1 MINKIKPYRSV
12 LYMPGANVRALDKAR
27 TLPTDAI
34 IFDLEDAVSV
44 KEKITARNNVNKA
57 LLQGGY
63 GKRVLIV
70 RINGLDTEWFENDL
84 KMTVQSNCDAV
95 LLPKVNSKNDILSVE
110 KFLDASKLPN
120 KIQIWAMIE
129 TPDGV
134 LNASEI
140 SQASERMGGLVM
152 GTNDLQKELNIR
164 SIPSRTPLLTSLSFC
179 VLAAKKAKI
188 TCVDGVYNAFKD
200 DVGLKNEAEHG
211 RNLGF
216 DGKTLI
222 HPAQIA
228 ISNKTYTPSFDDKEL
243 YTRQIEAFDEAVK
256 NGKGVAVLDG
266 NIVENLHVEI
276 AKRNLALM
284 CAIEDLEEK

>member
-44 KEKITARNNVNKA
+44 NEKITARNNVNKA

-110 KFLDASKLPN
+110 KFLDASKFPN

-134 LNASEI
+134 LNAS
-140 SQASERMGGLVM
+140 
-152 GTNDLQKELNIR
+152 
-164 SIPSRTPLLTSLSFC
+164 
-179 VLAAKKAKI
+179 
-188 TCVDGVYNAFKD
+188 
-200 DVGLKNEAEHG
+200 
-211 RNLGF
+211 
-216 DGKTLI
+216 
-222 HPAQIA
+222 
-228 ISNKTYTPSFDDKEL
+228 
-243 YTRQIEAFDEAVK
+243 
-256 NGKGVAVLDG
+256 
-266 NIVENLHVEI
+266 
-276 AKRNLALM
+276 
-284 CAIEDLEEK
+284 